1 MEIID
6 IKTTISEILKS
17 SLDDINSQL
26 ATTGEKIS
34 EFEDITIESI
44 QTEAERKKTV
54 KNEQLSRMKRQ
65 VTDCEKIF
73 AKDIY
78 EKGLLPKI
86 HEELIKLNNKKMNLI

>member
-1 MEIID
+1 MEILE
-6 IKTTISEILKS
+6 IKPTISEILKS
-17 SLDDINSQL
+17 SQDDIKSQW
-26 ATTGEKIS
+26 ATTEEKIG

-44 QTEAERKKTV
+44 HTEAERKKTV

-78 EKGLLPKI
+78 EKGLLSKI
-86 HEELIKLNNKKMNLI
+86 HE